1 MGGFGESNEQQ
12 ITIRHIKP
20 EIFSKV
26 SSSFL
31 KETETETETFII

>member
-26 SSSFL
+26 SNSIL
-31 KETETETETFII
+31 KEIREVFII